1 MKTFRLCVWL
11 LCGLMLC
18 GPIVG
23 CQQLKLLRS
32 QSPDKPD
39 EEDFDEGKQGEKG
52 KDKDPDK
59 EFETKVETPFV
70 GDYTAFAGMN
80 WVVLEGVGLV
90 VGLDGT
96 GGDPPPSIY
105 REQLVND
112 MRKRDIKDPESILR
126 SPNTSLVK
134 IRAYLPPLVR
144 KGEAFDVESVMVV
157 EGDTTT
163 SLNGGWLLETELYE
177 AAVVQGHGVMKGHV
191 MAKAKGPILVTTGE
205 GKSDSTGVK
214 LRGKILGGAIAKKER
229 DLRVQLRSDFRSV
242 RQSRRIASKIGD
254 RFFAYNESGLREPL
268 AKALTDQTIE
278 LKVLGRY
285 KDNYPRYLQV
295 IRNIAFRETP
305 VGRHVRM
312 EKLKTQL
319 LDPDTTE
326 QAALQLEAIGD
337 QAISILKTGLKNPDP
352 EVRFNSAMALTYLGK
367 SDGIKTLGECAVQER
382 AFRVYALAALSTLDE
397 AETHLLLRDLMS
409 AQKDE
414 SGKIIDSA
422 EMRYGA
428 FRALWT
434 LDKRDPY
441 LNGEVLKDSSDH
453 ELFSLHTIPA
463 TGEPMI
469 HLTHHWRSEIVLFG
483 INQKFK
489 TPLAV
494 RAGPRIWVTAQPGKD
509 QIVVARYEAGQPDR
523 RKEISTSVAE
533 VIRTVVEFG
542 GSYPDVAQMI
552 LQAAKQQN
560 ISGRIEIDA
569 LPQGGR
575 EYIRKPTS
583 AGDTDGKSLRI
594 GNANLIPNFVPNLKD
609 DEAAKNKQSQSEALE
624 SSDKKPNADKV
635 DSEDSLTDADPK
647 GNASLVDARKE
658 PSAPNQD
665 RHWYEFWKRK

>member
-1 MKTFRLCVWL
+1 MKTFRLCAWL
-11 LCGLMLC
+11 LCGLLFC
-18 GPIVG
+18 GPVVG
-23 CQQLKLLRS
+23 CQKFKLLRS
-32 QSPDKPD
+32 QSPDKH
-39 EEDFDEGKQGEKG
+39 EEEEAEDGKKG

-59 EFETKVETPFV
+59 EFETKVETPLV
-70 GDYTAFAGMN
+70 GDFTAFTGMN

-105 REQLVND
+105 REALVND
-112 MRKRDIKDPESILR
+112 MRKRDIQDPESILR
-126 SPNTSLVK
+126 SPNTALVK

-157 EGDTTT
+157 EGDKTT

-191 MAKAKGPILVTTGE
+191 MARAKGPILVTTGE
-205 GKSDSTGVK
+205 GKSDTTGVK
-214 LRGKILGGAIAKKER
+214 LRGKVLGGAIAKKER
-229 DLRVQLRSDFRSV
+229 DLRVQLRSNFRSV
-242 RQSRRIASKIGD
+242 RQSRLIAAKVGD

-278 LKVLGRY
+278 LKVLARY

-305 VGRHVRM
+305 VARHVRM
-312 EKLKTQL
+312 EKLKSQL

-337 QAISILKTGLKNPDP
+337 QGISILKTGLKNPDQ
-352 EVRFNSAMALTYLGK
+352 EVRFNSAMALTYLGN

-382 AFRVYALAALSTLDE
+382 AFRLYALAALATLDD
-397 AETHLLLRDLMS
+397 AESHLLLRDLMS
-409 AQKDE
+409 AQKDD
-414 SGKIIDSA
+414 SGKVIDSA
-422 EMRYGA
+422 ELRYGA
-428 FRALWT
+428 FRSLWT

-441 LNGEVLKDSSDH
+441 LNGETLKDTSDR
-453 ELFSLHTIPA
+453 ELFALHTLP
-463 TGEPMI
+463 TRGEPMI

-483 INQKFK
+483 MDQRFK

-533 VIRTVVEFG
+533 VIRAVVEFG
-542 GSYPDVAQMI
+542 GSYPDVAQML
-552 LQAAKQQN
+552 LQASKQQN
-560 ISGRIEIDA
+560 LSGRIEIDA

-575 EYIRKPTS
+575 EYVRKSSS
-583 AGDTDGKSLRI
+583 AADAAGQTLRF
-594 GNANLIPNFVPNLKD
+594 GNPNLIPNFVPNLKD
-609 DEAAKNKQSQSEALE
+609 DEATKNKQSQSESDE
-624 SSDKKPNADKV
+624 SPTATDKKVESEKSASDENLTNAD
-635 DSEDSLTDADPK
+635 PR
-647 GNASLVDARKE
+647 GNASLADARKD
-658 PSAPNQD
+658 PAAPDQEH
-665 RHWYEFWKRK
+665 RWFEFWKRK

>member
-1 MKTFRLCVWL
+1 MKTFRLYVWL

-18 GPIVG
+18 GPVVG

-32 QSPDKPD
+32 QSPDKAED
-39 EEDFDEGKQGEKG
+39 EDVDDGKKGEKG

-59 EFETKVETPFV
+59 EFETKVEIPFV
-70 GDYTAFAGMN
+70 GDYTAFAGTN

-105 REQLVND
+105 REALVND

-126 SPNTSLVK
+126 SPNTALVK

-157 EGDTTT
+157 EGDKTT

-205 GKSDSTGVK
+205 GKSEATGVK

-229 DLRVQLRSDFRSV
+229 DLRVQLRSNFRSV
-242 RQSRRIASKIGD
+242 RQSRLIASKIGD

-278 LKVLGRY
+278 LKVLARY

-295 IRNIAFRETP
+295 IRNIAFRETA

-337 QAISILKTGLKNPDP
+337 QAVSILKTGLKHPDQ

-367 SDGIKTLGECAVQER
+367 SDGITTLGECAVQER
-382 AFRVYALAALSTLDE
+382 AFRVYALAALATLDE

-441 LNGEVLKDSSDH
+441 LNGEILKDSSDR
-453 ELFSLHTIPA
+453 ELFGLHMLPT
-463 TGEPMI
+463 TGESII

-483 INQKFK
+483 TNQKFK

-523 RKEISTSVAE
+523 RKEISTNVAE
-533 VIRTVVEFG
+533 VIRAVVEFG

-552 LQAAKQQN
+552 LQASKQQN
-560 ISGRIEIDA
+560 LSGRIEIDA

-575 EYIRKPTS
+575 EYVRKPTS
-583 AGDTDGKSLRI
+583 AGDTEGKTLRF
-594 GNANLIPNFVPNLKD
+594 GNPNLIPNFVPNLKD

-624 SSDKKPNADKV
+624 SSDKKPNSDKP
-635 DSEDSLTDADPK
+635 DSEDNLTDADPK
-647 GNASLVDARKE
+647 GNASLADARKE
-658 PSAPNQD
+658 PSAPSQD